1 MRAVVTGAAG
11 FIGATLCEQLLG
23 DGWSVTGVD
32 SFTTFYDPSV
42 KRRNAARWAGHA
54 HAEVV
59 EVDLLDGDVRPL
71 LSGADAAFHLAGQP
85 GVRGSWEDG
94 FDLHCSRNI
103 LATQRVLDA
112 VVAAAPQVRL
122 VVASS
127 SSVYGNQPDGPVAE
141 DARLHPFSPYGVS
154 KLSCEHLCRA
164 YADNFEVSSVLL
176 RYFTVF
182 GPHQRPD
189 MAMHRLIA
197 AALHGT
203 TFPLFGDGTQRRDF
217 TYVADAVAAT
227 VAAGTADVAPAT
239 PVNVCGG
246 EVVTMN
252 AVIDLV
258 GELVGD
264 AVRIDHTATQAGD
277 VTQTWGDST
286 AAERLLGCV
295 AEVGV
300 RDGLA
305 RQVAWMRSQ
314 TDG

>member
-11 FIGATLCEQLLG
+11 FIGATLCEHLL
-23 DGWSVTGVD
+23 DEGWWVTGVD
-32 SFTTFYDPSV
+32 SFTPFYDPSL
-42 KRRNAARWAGHA
+42 KRRNAARWASRA
-54 HAEVV
+54 NAELV
-59 EVDLLDGDVRPL
+59 EIDLVDGALQPV
-71 LSGADAAFHLAGQP
+71 LSGTDAVFHLAGQP

-112 VVAAAPQVRL
+112 VVAAAPRVRL

-141 DARLHPFSPYGVS
+141 DARPHPYSPYGVS

-164 YADNFEVSSVLL
+164 YADNFGVASVLL

-189 MAMHRLIA
+189 MAMQRMIA
-197 AALHGT
+197 AALQGGA
-203 TFPLFGDGTQRRDF
+203 FPMFGDGSQRRDF
-217 TYVADAVAAT
+217 TYVDDAVAAT
-227 VAAGTADVAPAT
+227 IAAGTADVEPAT

-246 EVVTMN
+246 EVVTLKE
-252 AVIDLV
+252 VLGLV
-258 GELVGD
+258 GGLVGD
-264 AVRIDHTATQAGD
+264 AIRVDRTDTQAGD
-277 VTQTWGDST
+277 VTQTWGDAS
-286 AAERLLGCV
+286 AAQRLLGWV
-295 AEVGV
+295 AKVGV
-300 RDGLA
+300 REGLA
-305 RQVAWMRSQ
+305 RQVAWMRSE